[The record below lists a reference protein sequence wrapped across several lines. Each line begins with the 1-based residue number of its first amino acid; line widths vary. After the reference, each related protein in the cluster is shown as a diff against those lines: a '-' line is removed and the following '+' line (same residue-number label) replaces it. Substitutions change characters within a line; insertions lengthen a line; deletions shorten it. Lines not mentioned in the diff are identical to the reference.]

1 MNLFIFTAYEFQG
14 KHTSNMQVRL
24 HARNTFAFIVG
35 AGFLYLAYL
44 IFFKSGD
51 GFPEID
57 VDLNSVVSYAV
68 LAVEMGGYAVR
79 KIHEENKL
87 NIAQKGL
94 TDEGKAELLTKA
106 DLISNYLIL
115 DVLQRFPRLKIV
127 TEEKDSSIS
136 EKEATPY
143 RADSYSVWL
152 SIRDILSQIPS
163 YRLTL
168 SDVQI
173 YVDPLDATQEYTEGL
188 TQYVTVMVCV
198 AVKDEPIFGAIY
210 RPFSNETI
218 FGVKGW
224 GVMTS
229 SGKKLYPHPLAETA
243 RKIVVSRS
251 HAGAVEK
258 LARKSFGEGY
268 DVEPAGGSGYKTLRL
283 VNGTAEL
290 YIHQTAI
297 KKWDTCAG
305 DAILRAMGGAM
316 LDLEGSPLQ

>member
-1 MNLFIFTAYEFQG
+1 
-14 KHTSNMQVRL
+14 MQVRL

-173 YVDPLDATQEYTEGL
+173 YVDPLDATQEYT
-188 TQYVTVMVCV
+188 V
-198 AVKDEPIFGAIY
+198 
-210 RPFSNETI
+210 

-283 VNGTAEL
+283 VNGTAGKV
-290 YIHQTAI
+290 II
-297 KKWDTCAG
+297 
-305 DAILRAMGGAM
+305 
-316 LDLEGSPLQ
+316 